1 METFLSKRLIIR
13 GMVQGVGFRPFIFN
27 LANRFSLKGNV
38 SNISSGVLINI
49 EGRAGDIESFC
60 DLIPAQCPPLALITD
75 SSIQNVSFRKF
86 NEFSISAS
94 SIDNDKAGMVLPD
107 ISICDKCVSEMFDPL
122 DKRYQYPFINCTECG
137 PRYSII
143 EDIPYDRHKTS
154 MKQFKMCKTC
164 LAEYTNYKNR
174 RFHAQPNACK
184 KCGPKLFLYDRHKNI
199 INTKNPVKETANLL
213 KSGYIV
219 AIKGIGGFH
228 LAVDAKNDDAVK
240 LLRQRKIRPDKPF
253 AVMSFSIKNI
263 KKYALV
269 EKKEEKILCSLQRP
283 VVLLKKKSSFFL
295 SEAIAP
301 GNCFTGVMLP
311 YAPLHYLLLQENF
324 LALVMTSG
332 NISGEPVAAK
342 SNEAF
347 EKLYAIADYFL
358 INNREIIHR
367 SDDSVIKYISDS
379 PAFIRRSRGYVPAPV
394 LLKKNVPQILA
405 CGGDLK
411 NVICFT
417 KNNKAFLSRH
427 IGNIENPE
435 AFRFCM
441 ETIKHMQSLFNIKPE
456 IITHDLHPDYLSSKF
471 AKKYASE
478 NTDIVRV
485 PVQHHHAHIAACM
498 AENMVD
504 GPVIGVALDGTGY
517 GTDGSIWGG
526 EVLVVEAG
534 RFQRL
539 AHLAYIPMPGAAAAV
554 REPWRM
560 GIAYLYHTFGDDFF
574 DLGIPF
580 LQKIEK
586 KKVKTLIQMIS
597 AKINSPLTSSMGRL
611 FDAVAAIA
619 GIRNNITY
627 TGQAAM
633 ELESVSS
640 GRNKKLYEY
649 FLDNNEIVSIDVRP
663 MIREIVLDLEK
674 GIEAGII
681 GRKFHNTLIRMLAEI
696 CSTIKK
702 KTGLNRV
709 ALSGGVF
716 LNKILSAEL
725 TNALKDNGFK
735 VFTHR
740 LTPANDGGLALGQ
753 AVVAASIIQ
762 KQSVVFEHNIS
773 GSPNI

>member
-1 METFLSKRLIIR
+1 METFIAKRLIIR

-27 LANRFSLKGNV
+27 LANRLSLKGNV
-38 SNISSGVLINI
+38 SNISSGALINI

-86 NEFSISAS
+86 KEFSISAS
-94 SIDNDKAGMVLPD
+94 SIDNDKTGMVLPD
-107 ISICDKCVSEMFDPL
+107 ISICDKCVSEMLDPL
-122 DKRYQYPFINCTECG
+122 DSRYQYPFINCTECG

-154 MKQFKMCKTC
+154 MKQFKMCETC
-164 LAEYTNYKNR
+164 LSEYTDYKNR

-184 KCGPKLFLYDRHKNI
+184 KCGPKLCLYDRHKNI

-253 AVMSFSIKNI
+253 AVMSFSIENI

-269 EKKEEKILCSLQRP
+269 EKKEEKSLCSLQRP
-283 VVLLKKKSSFFL
+283 VVLLKKKFPFSL

-311 YAPLHYLLLQENF
+311 YAPLHYLLLQESF
-324 LALVMTSG
+324 SALVMTSG

-347 EKLYAIADYFL
+347 EKLSDIADYFL

-394 LLKKNVPQILA
+394 ILKNNVPQILA

-411 NVICFT
+411 NVICLT
-417 KNNKAFLSRH
+417 KNNKAFLSQH

-435 AFRFCM
+435 TFRFCM

-498 AENMVD
+498 AENMID

-574 DLGIPF
+574 DFGIPF
-580 LQKIEK
+580 LQKIDT

-627 TGQAAM
+627 NGQAAM

-640 GRNKKLYEY
+640 IRNKKLYEY

-674 GIEAGII
+674 GIETGII
-681 GRKFHNTLIRMLAEI
+681 GRKFHNTLIRMLADI

-716 LNKILSAEL
+716 LNKILSTEL
-725 TNALKDNGFK
+725 TDALKDNGFK

-762 KQSVVFEHNIS
+762 NNQ
-773 GSPNI
+773 